1 MYISG
6 ALKCAPLRQQC
17 HKKSKIEAQI
27 LLVSKMDNTNNQN
40 TPTGI
45 VYLLIKCPCCEA
57 LLKIGLT
64 NGRVIVL
71 ENKIQL
77 NGCHQDRK
85 QT

>member
-1 MYISG
+1 
-6 ALKCAPLRQQC
+6 
-17 HKKSKIEAQI
+17 
-27 LLVSKMDNTNNQN
+27 MDNNQNNNQN

-71 ENKIQL
+71 ENKIPL

>member
-1 MYISG
+1 M
-6 ALKCAPLRQQC
+6 CAIATTMS
-17 HKKSKIEAQI
+17 HKSKIEAQI
-27 LLVSKMDNTNNQN
+27 LFTSKMDNNQN
-40 TPTGI
+40 TSTGV